1 MTQRDDTLAADVS
14 YLGVQ
19 GLLDANPPLDAG
31 FPPLDLRHDL
41 LDVLQLVAALPE
53 HS

>member
-1 MTQRDDTLAADVS
+1 MLKAVIS

-31 FPPLDLRHDL
+31 FPPLDLGHNL
-41 LDVLQLVAALPE
+41 FNILQLVAALPK

>member
-1 MTQRDDTLAADVS
+1 MLAGDVS

-19 GLLDANPPLDAG
+19 RLLNANPPLDAG
-31 FPPLDLRHDL
+31 FPPLDLGHNL
-41 LDVLQLVAALPE
+41 LNILEFVAALPE